1 MVEDAQLVKLN
12 TKPMNSIPLLVSS
25 QLLEL
30 MNLDFSHLSQQSILP
45 LEQVLWKNLMT
56 TVLLSIW
63 LFKKF
68 QIPRSCSLVN
78 LHSLLATVCQVQVGS
93 QMLLLKTVKLH
104 LTQETSNHK
113 SKNRYLSEHC
123 VLLSEILNQDSLNKL
138 YVNLSWIFI
147 AYFWPQMT
155 PKTWLI
161 RVSIMTKT
169 NGL

>member
-78 LHSLLATVCQVQVGS
+78 LHSLQTAVCQVQVGS

-104 LTQETSNHK
+104 LTQETNNHK
-113 SKNRYLSEHC
+113 IKNRYLSEHC
-123 VLLSEILNQDSLNKL
+123 VLLSEILIQDSLNKL
-138 YVNLSWIFI
+138 YVKLEFLLLLTSKH
-147 AYFWPQMT
+147 P
-155 PKTWLI
+155 
-161 RVSIMTKT
+161 
-169 NGL
+169 

>member
-1 MVEDAQLVKLN
+1 
-12 TKPMNSIPLLVSS
+12 MNSIPLLVSS

-78 LHSLLATVCQVQVGS
+78 LHSLQATVCQVQVDL

-104 LTQETSNHK
+104 LTQETNNHK
-113 SKNRYLSEHC
+113 IKNLENVLENRYLSEHC